1 MMKSLVETA
10 RKQGIKGFTA
20 EVLADN
26 VAMLRVFHHAAVT
39 IESKLEGGV
48 YSLTMLFAEKK

>member
-1 MMKSLVETA
+1 MKALVDTA

-26 VAMLRVFHHAAVT
+26 VGMLRVFHHAAVS
-39 IESKLEGGV
+39 IESKLEEGV
-48 YSLTMLFAEKK
+48 YSLTMLFSDKG